1 MIHHLRH
8 RGTRSRA
15 SSGALAA
22 VLVRSTDV
30 CLSPDSGGIADIPQP
45 PLRATFG
52 LMRRGNNA
60 LFDHLVG
67 NRKQSGRERQANR
80 FGSLLVDDQVE
91 LGRLVD
97 RQVGRLAPIENATG
111 IDTGLPGWRRTPP
124 VADSLIVPQP
134 QERSG

>member
-45 PLRATFG
+45 PLGATSGLTHGARSLAQSNHWRAHPQYIV
-52 LMRRGNNA
+52 L
-60 LFDHLVG
+60 
-67 NRKQSGRERQANR
+67 ER
-80 FGSLLVDDQVE
+80 L
-91 LGRLVD
+91 
-97 RQVGRLAPIENATG
+97 T
-111 IDTGLPGWRRTPP
+111 RT
-124 VADSLIVPQP
+124 
-134 QERSG
+134 R